1 MKNREKQYIVL
12 ELVDE
17 IPMTKTETEV
27 FIIDQTDS
35 FIDIEREAILI
46 ERFAGTSF
54 FRAPAS
60 LFFTD
65 EALHGKEAE

>member
-17 IPMTKTETEV
+17 IPMTKTET
-27 FIIDQTDS
+27 
-35 FIDIEREAILI
+35 REAILI